1 MSTIQPLLDRLGTS
15 QADLSRAL
23 NLGKAT
29 TSRLVTQGE
38 WPRRNTSAIRAAAA
52 NFLKTR
58 GAQPE
63 DLRPLFTTPI
73 VAGEINPLNPSQ
85 PIESEETMLLLRC
98 EHLTKKTKVAFGLSR
113 NPFRD
118 DIQTSGDVFAS
129 GAIRYVRNVLLDAAL
144 HHSFV
149 AIVGESGSGKSTL
162 AEDLEQRIIDEN
174 RPVSVIR
181 PYVLA
186 MEEAESRGKPLRAP
200 AIAEAIIR
208 TLTPTAYCKSSPEA
222 RFAQVHQVLR
232 TSRRAGQS
240 HLLLIEEAHSLPVP
254 TLKHLKRF
262 AELKDGLSRLIG
274 IALIGQPELATR
286 LSEHSGEVREVVQR
300 CELVTLPALDADLE
314 AYLRHKFDR
323 VGVKVDAVLAPDAY
337 DAIRARLIRKP
348 ERAIQDQGVSICHP
362 LVVNNLVSR
371 AMNAAAAVGARVVD
385 GNVIAGV

>member
-1 MSTIQPLLDRLGTS
+1 MQTIQPLLTRLSVS
-15 QADLSRAL
+15 QADLARGTGL
-23 NLGKAT
+23 PKAT
-29 TSRLVTQGE
+29 TCRLVSRGE
-38 WPRRNTSAIRAAAA
+38 WPRRNAADARAAVGAY
-52 NFLKTR
+52 LKTR
-58 GAQPE
+58 GARPE
-63 DLRPLFTTPI
+63 DLAPLFT
-73 VAGEINPLNPSQ
+73 APSDNTETQ
-85 PIESEETMLLLRC
+85 PNTQTTDEDTMLLRC
-98 EHLTKKTKVAFGLSR
+98 ENLTQKTRITFGLNR
-113 NPFRD
+113 DPFRD
-118 DIQTSGDVFAS
+118 DIQTRDDVFAS

-186 MEEAESRGKPLRAP
+186 MEESESRGKPLRAP
-200 AIAEAIIR
+200 SIAEAIVR
-208 TLTPTAYCKSSPEA
+208 TLTPTAHCKSSPEA
-222 RFAQVHQVLR
+222 RFAQVHEVLR

-286 LSEHSGEVREVVQR
+286 LSEKSGEVREVVQR
-300 CELVTLPALDADLE
+300 CELVNLPALDADLE

-323 VGVKVDAVLAPDAY
+323 VGAKVDAVLAPDAY
-337 DAIRARLIRKP
+337 DAIRARLIRVP
-348 ERAIQDQGVSICHP
+348 ERGRPSERVSICHP
-362 LVVNNLVSR
+362 LVVNNLVAR
-371 AMNAAAAVGARVVD
+371 AMNAAAQAGFAKVD

>member
-1 MSTIQPLLDRLGTS
+1 MQTIQPLLTRLSVS
-15 QADLSRAL
+15 QADLARGTGL
-23 NLGKAT
+23 PKAT
-29 TSRLVTQGE
+29 TCRLVSRGE
-38 WPRRNTSAIRAAAA
+38 WPRRNAADARAAVGAY
-52 NFLKTR
+52 LKTR
-58 GAQPE
+58 GARPE
-63 DLRPLFTTPI
+63 DLAPLFT
-73 VAGEINPLNPSQ
+73 APSDNTETQ
-85 PIESEETMLLLRC
+85 PNTQTTDEDTMLLRC
-98 EHLTKKTKVAFGLSR
+98 ENLTQKTRITFGLNR
-113 NPFRD
+113 DPFRD
-118 DIQTSGDVFAS
+118 DIQTRDDVFAS

-186 MEEAESRGKPLRAP
+186 MEESESRGKPLRAP
-200 AIAEAIIR
+200 SIAEAIVR
-208 TLTPTAYCKSSPEA
+208 TLTPTAHCKSSPEA
-222 RFAQVHQVLR
+222 RFAQVHEVLR

-286 LSEHSGEVREVVQR
+286 LSEKSGEVREVVQR
-300 CELVTLPALDADLE
+300 CELVNLPALDADLE

-323 VGVKVDAVLAPDAY
+323 VGAKVDAVLAPDAY
-337 DAIRARLIRKP
+337 DAIRARLIRVP
-348 ERAIQDQGVSICHP
+348 ERGRPSERVSICHP
-362 LVVNNLVSR
+362 LVVNNLVAR
-371 AMNAAAAVGARVVD
+371 AMNAAAQAGWTRVD

>member
-1 MSTIQPLLDRLGTS
+1 MHQGIQPLLDRLGTS

-29 TSRLVTQGE
+29 TSRLVTQGQ

-63 DLRPLFTTPI
+63 DLRPLFTTPA
-73 VAGEINPLNPSQ
+73 VAGEPTPSQ
-85 PIESEETMLLLRC
+85 PTESEETMLLRC

-113 NPFRD
+113 DPFRD

-300 CELVTLPALDADLE
+300 CELVTLPALDDDLE
-314 AYLRHKFDR
+314 AYLRHKFER
-323 VGVKVDAVLAPDAY
+323 VGAKADAVLAPDAY
-337 DAIRARLIRKP
+337 DAIRARLIRVP
-348 ERAIQDQGVSICHP
+348 ERARQGEQVSICHP

-371 AMNAAAAVGARVVD
+371 AMNAAAAAGMRMVD